1 MPEILGLGLL
11 GDVGAFGA
19 ADALGAGALA
29 GGAADIGLG
38 AAGLG
43 AADVGLG
50 GALAGG
56 AADIGA
62 AGAGI
67 DTALASGAA
76 DALSGLGPSVVDTAG
91 TFGTDISGLG
101 AGLGPL
107 GEAATG
113 VPLDVTG
120 GVLGPAAGSAFDA
133 LPAASDL
140 GGAFGDLGGA
150 LGVPGAGTAADISS
164 SLAAGLPGGATA
176 ADVAAGLP
184 AAGGVVDPF
193 SGAFAGGLPSTDP
206 FAGTVFGAPANPAT
220 AGVPGAALGSTAPIS
235 GGPFSDIAASAFP
248 GGAGPF
254 SPVSTDFGTIP
265 SGGISSVPETGLSGG
280 FTSVPETLGVPQNSL
295 IPNVSTQE
303 AAQTGF
309 GDSGFVTNN
318 ISTPSA
324 INPQTGGTGFNVADV
339 SGTPNLPSS
348 AATEN
353 FATSVPTST
362 VSPTS
367 PVSADVASVAGP
379 GPSGATTGGFDV
391 GTPGAPTNFSLANV
405 NSAISGGGGAFTDF
419 LAKNPMLA
427 LGGAGLALNVAR
439 QFMPTPDEQALKNLA
454 AQLQSNSAQANANA
468 QSLINPL
475 ISGQLPGP
483 QAAQVQQ
490 ALSDA
495 VQVIKARHV
504 QDPGSTAE
512 AAEIANAIQQSIVA
526 SGQLESQMAS
536 AGISLA
542 SQATNALNVESSIF
556 QFLSGEQINLQ
567 NAFGQAIANF
577 TGQAAIAQAI
587 SGIKSQ

>member
-62 AGAGI
+62 ASAGI

-91 TFGTDISGLG
+91 AFGTDISGLG

-120 GVLGPAAGSAFDA
+120 GVLGPAAGSAFDT

-206 FAGTVFGAPANPAT
+206 FAGTIFGAPANPAT
-220 AGVPGAALGSTAPIS
+220 AGVPGAALGSAAPVT

-324 INPQTGGTGFNVADV
+324 INPQTGGTGFNAADV

-379 GPSGATTGGFDV
+379 GPSGVT
-391 GTPGAPTNFSLANV
+391 TPGEFQSFNIPSTV
-405 NSAISGGGGAFTDF
+405 TPPSATGGAFTDF

-454 AQLQSNSAQANANA
+454 AQLQSNSKQANDNAQA
-468 QSLINPL
+468 LIQPL
-475 ISGQLPGP
+475 ITGQLPGP

-490 ALSDA
+490 ALSDSI
-495 VQVIKARHV
+495 QVIKARHA
-504 QDPGSTAE
+504 QHGDSGSSDET
-512 AAEIANAIQQSIVA
+512 AEIANAIQRSVVA
-526 SGQLESQMAS
+526 SGELETAMAN
-536 AGISLA
+536 AGVSLT